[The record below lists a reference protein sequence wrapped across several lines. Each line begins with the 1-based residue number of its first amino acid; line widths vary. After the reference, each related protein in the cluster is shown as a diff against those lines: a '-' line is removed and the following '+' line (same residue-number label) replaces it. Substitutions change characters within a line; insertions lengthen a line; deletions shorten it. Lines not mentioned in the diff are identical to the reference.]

1 MEKKKGIVSEFKE
14 FIMRGN
20 VIDMAVGVIIGST
33 FTKIVTS
40 LVNDIFM
47 PVIGALFGGID
58 FNSLKYV
65 IRPADEAAG
74 VEEAA
79 ILYGS
84 FIQNVV
90 NFILVALVVFLIVKG
105 INAVRRKK
113 EEPAPAP
120 EEGGA
125 RPRARARARTR
136 ALRGS
141 EAPHGD
147 PRRPQEVRRHTKKPR
162 TCGACNVFTYVL
174 APFSIP
180 CNETRALR
188 IACDASYDTC
198 EP

>member
-1 MEKKKGIVSEFKE
+1 MEKKKGIVTEFKE

-79 ILYGS
+79 ILYVPDRQGH
-84 FIQNVV
+84 QQ
-90 NFILVALVVFLIVKG
+90 
-105 INAVRRKK
+105 
-113 EEPAPAP
+113 PAPQ
-120 EEGGA
+120 EGGA
-125 RPRARARARTR
+125 RSRARARPRAG

-141 EAPHGD
+141 EAPHRD
-147 PRRPQEVRRHTKKPR
+147 PRRPQEVIQDAMKAPLRR
-162 TCGACNVFTYVL
+162 GFLLFGNVYL
-174 APFSIP
+174 W
-180 CNETRALR
+180 R
-188 IACDASYDTC
+188 
-198 EP
+198 